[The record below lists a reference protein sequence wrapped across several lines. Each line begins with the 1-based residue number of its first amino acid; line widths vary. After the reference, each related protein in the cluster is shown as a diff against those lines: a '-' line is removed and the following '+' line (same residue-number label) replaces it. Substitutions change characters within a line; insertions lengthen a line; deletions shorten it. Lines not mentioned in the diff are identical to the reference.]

1 MTDRLYE
8 AYKKFLGDYPNY
20 KILHVL
26 MDEMMKEIRSIDGH
40 LKRLERYVTSN
51 TISWMLPED
60 MKRLERHVTSNEEK
74 EAVPVQEWMKFNELC
89 QKYPFMSSGSI
100 HEVLRLAPNGCDYI
114 KYDPTFGKIPLFN
127 PKNFVR
133 HLHKCYIES
142 NGRQYSRLHARLKR
156 QNFFGFIDND

>member
-40 LKRLERYVTSN
+40 LKRLERY
-51 TISWMLPED
+51 
-60 MKRLERHVTSNEEK
+60 VTSNEEK

>member
-26 MDEMMKEIRSIDGH
+26 MDEIMKEIRSIDGH
-40 LKRLERYVTSN
+40 LKRLERY
-51 TISWMLPED
+51 
-60 MKRLERHVTSNEEK
+60 VTSNEEK